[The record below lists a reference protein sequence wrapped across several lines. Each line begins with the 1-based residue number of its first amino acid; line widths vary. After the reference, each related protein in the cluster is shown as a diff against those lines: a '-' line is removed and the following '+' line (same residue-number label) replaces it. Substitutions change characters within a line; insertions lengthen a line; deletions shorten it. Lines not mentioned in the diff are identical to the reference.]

1 MRLSSYI
8 APLLAALP
16 LLASGAQLAS
26 APFYTLP
33 QQPPG
38 TGNLTFWI
46 DHKTDKNFRFYDPVW
61 YRTLAMLE
69 DMTGN
74 GNGFNQT
81 NKVQQPRLTAT
92 GGAFFVSG
100 TFLPCVGGD
109 MLASAGQVTL
119 GFAFSLSASY
129 RGAAPRVLFDL
140 PNPSQPAQHQFEI
153 TATGGAGAGA
163 RIVQVTVQPNGGNAF
178 TTGTT
183 GTWSLATGIKHT
195 LVVEVDLTA
204 NPATID
210 MHVDG
215 VVYGPRNVFA
225 STQATFAGTPGG
237 ALYLGNSTTA
247 DTPLVGS
254 LDGALGYLSVD
265 RVGLERAAV
274 MSYLGGL

>member
-1 MRLSSYI
+1 MRLSSCI

-16 LLASGAQLAS
+16 LLASGAQLGG

-38 TGNLTFWI
+38 TGNLAFWI
-46 DHKTDKNFRFYDPVW
+46 DHKTNKNFRFDDLVW
-61 YRTLAMLE
+61 YRTVAMLE

-74 GNGFNQT
+74 GNGF

-100 TFLPCVGGD
+100 TFLPCGGG
-109 MLASAGQVTL
+109 MLASVGQVTL
-119 GFAFSLSASY
+119 GFAFTLSS
-129 RGAAPRVLFDL
+129 RFLGSAPRFDL
-140 PNPSQPAQHQFEI
+140 PNPNQPAQHQLEI
-153 TATGGAGAGA
+153 VATGGAAAGA
-163 RIVQVTVQPNGGNAF
+163 RIVQVTVQPNGGDAF

-183 GTWSLATGIKHT
+183 GTWSLAPGIKHT

-210 MHVDG
+210 MYVDG
-215 VVYGPRNVFA
+215 VLYGPRNVFA

-247 DTPLVGS
+247 DSPFVGS